1 MEYSFETV
9 MMLVK
14 DRMDRLPGNTLR
26 DVPLKHR
33 IEGAIARLE
42 RLGIRFERNAAGE
55 IETITADDLMLIVDL
70 TVWMQQ
76 NRDKGEDEP
85 KWLRRQLQERWMNDG
100 QVSASDP

>member
-9 MMLVK
+9 LTLVK
-14 DRMDRLPGNTLR
+14 DRMDRTPGNTLR
-26 DVPLKHR
+26 DAPLRHR

-42 RLGIRFERNAAGE
+42 RMGIHFDRDEKGE
-55 IETITADDLMLIVDL
+55 IRTITADDLMLIVDL

-100 QVSASDP
+100 QVTASDS